1 MQSIS
6 NSKLEPKI
14 SYAIFN
20 NIKTVK
26 AHTLVKSRSDLLSYL
41 TTPVVSESKDVNLFG
56 PYRFGNEK
64 TRANRNIEA
73 ISALVF
79 DIDNAQG
86 KSFEEIIEL
95 VEDFSGVIHTTWSHT
110 YTEPRYRVCLAL
122 TDEVEADNYDAVRK
136 NFLEFNSELR
146 RIIDPACS
154 DISRAYYVFSYPPKN
169 AEFAKCCAL
178 LGSPIN
184 PRHYRTPTYTNYR
197 ELQPRT
203 HTKVLSSL
211 LGGGFSEGARNTNL
225 AALVGGCI
233 GRGGTREETLK
244 TAIEW
249 NQTLEPPLP
258 YAEVMRTHNS
268 IWKTHLHNHPETTN
282 KQTKPKT
289 PYKLISAGT
298 LLSTQPPAR
307 EWVIQDFLPSKI
319 VSAVIAAGGTG
330 KSFLAMHIAIS
341 VASGTSLFGKFV
353 VKAPA
358 KVVFISGEDDTTELQ
373 RRLHKAAKGLSAE
386 ARTNINENL
395 HFIDLADSV
404 ELFTEKNLKGEVSET
419 DVPSRLCEQIQG
431 AIGDQIG
438 LVVIDP
444 VARFRGG
451 EENLA
456 ADTTRY
462 VQSLQ
467 TFRDRLSTCVLA
479 LHHVNKIAGQ
489 TGSQNNSRGSSAFID
504 GVRLVY
510 QLNSLNEASTKN
522 YGDPKSLPQLLSLQ
536 SVKSNY
542 GKPIEPF
549 LLARRDNGS
558 LELFDVIAT
567 DYQQSDL
574 IKEIEA
580 CKLSKTQFKELFGG
594 VKKKFGLAEKA
605 LLEKIE
611 QLGQDG
617 FITIPNRGVMT
628 VTESGKKLTNS

>member
-1 MQSIS
+1 MQSIFKS
-6 NSKLEPKI
+6 NLESKK
-14 SYAIFN
+14 SYAVFN

-26 AHTLVKSRSDLLSYL
+26 AHTLEKSTPDLLSYL
-41 TTPVVSESKDVNLFG
+41 STPVVSETKDVNLFG

-73 ISALVF
+73 VSALVF

-86 KSFEEIIEL
+86 KSFEEIIDL
-95 VEDFSGVIHTTWSHT
+95 VKAFSGVIHTTWSHT
-110 YTEPRYRVCLAL
+110 ATEPRYRVCLAL
-122 TDEVEADNYDAVRK
+122 TDEVEADNYSAVRE
-136 NFLEFNSELR
+136 NFLEFNSGLR
-146 RIIDPACS
+146 EIIDPACS

-169 AEFAKCCAL
+169 AVFAKCCAL

-184 PRHYRTPTYTNYR
+184 PRHYRTPTYTNYK
-197 ELQPRT
+197 ELQPHAQPR
-203 HTKVLSSL
+203 VLSAL
-211 LGGGFSEGARNTNL
+211 LGGGFTEGSRNTNL

-233 GRGGTREETLK
+233 GRGETREETLK

-258 YAEVMRTHNS
+258 YAEVMRTHDS
-268 IWKTHLHNHPETTN
+268 IWKTHLQNHPEVIN

-289 PYKLISAGT
+289 LYKLIPAGT

-307 EWVIQDFLPSKI
+307 EWVIQGFLPSKI

-341 VASGTSLFGKFV
+341 VASGTSLLGKFA
-353 VKAPA
+353 VKAPR
-358 KVVFISGEDDTTELQ
+358 KVVFISGEDDATELQ

-386 ARTNINENL
+386 ARININENL

-404 ELFTEKNLKGEVSET
+404 ELFTEKNVKGEVSET
-419 DVPSRLCEQIQG
+419 EVPSRLCEQIQSI
-431 AIGDQIG
+431 IGDQIG
-438 LVVIDP
+438 LVIIDP
-444 VARFRGG
+444 IARFRGG

-456 ADTTRY
+456 VDTTRF

-467 TFRDRLSTCVLA
+467 TIRDRLNTCVLT

-489 TGSQNNSRGSSAFID
+489 AGSQNNSRGSSAFID

-510 QLNSLNEASTKN
+510 QLNSLNEASSKN
-522 YGDPKSLPQLLSLQ
+522 YGDPKTLPPLLSLQ

-542 GKPIEPF
+542 GKPIDPI
-549 LLARRDNGS
+549 LLARRDDGS
-558 LELFDVIAT
+558 LELFDVIAK
-567 DYQQSDL
+567 DHQQSDL
-574 IKEIEA
+574 LKEIELCA
-580 CKLSKTQFKELFGG
+580 LSKTQFKEIYGG

-605 LLEKIE
+605 LLEKLE
-611 QLGQDG
+611 LLSREG

-628 VTESGKKLTNS
+628 VTESGKKLANS